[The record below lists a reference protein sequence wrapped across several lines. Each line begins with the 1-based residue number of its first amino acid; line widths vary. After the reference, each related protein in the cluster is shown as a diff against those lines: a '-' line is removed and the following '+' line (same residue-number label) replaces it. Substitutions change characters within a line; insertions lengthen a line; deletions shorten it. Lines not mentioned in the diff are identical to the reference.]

1 MYGFSDF
8 PVWVKYT
15 FADGKADAQGGELTD
30 LFDGA
35 VESVD
40 DPGLAWTMFLV
51 KAQDVGGGFYVMDDD
66 GFLVLFGE
74 EDVLFEDPL
83 LKVVGCLMEPVES
96 GLADGNDTVFV
107 QQSFKDGQV
116 GDGLLVEFPWVDA
129 IGRVSFRRSVS
140 MDVNKR
146 NVFEIHVAKLTIF
159 ADNFMVM
166 QRFKSWILPI
176 AIVLGIFFHEY
187 IVVLQP
193 ALPYFIFLMLYF
205 SFNSLDVKTM
215 RFTMFDFWLLL
226 FQLVV
231 STGIYFLIRPFD
243 ETLAEGAFVTVLA
256 PTAAAAIAVSLI
268 LGANIG
274 MMSTYLIAC
283 NLMVAVVAPLSFTLI
298 GASPDISF
306 WSSFLAIL
314 GKVFP
319 LLIAPFLLAVLT
331 RWLLPKA
338 NDYINRHKSL
348 SFYVWAV
355 SLTVVISRAI
365 GLLVNEFHE
374 HRMMF
379 LWMVVISVF
388 LCFLQFFVGH
398 LIGKRYGDRVAGG
411 QALGQKNT
419 VLAIWMAQSYLI
431 PLCSLV
437 PTLYVIWQNLY
448 NSFQMMQ
455 KEKRDRKK

>member
-1 MYGFSDF
+1 
-8 PVWVKYT
+8 
-15 FADGKADAQGGELTD
+15 
-30 LFDGA
+30 
-35 VESVD
+35 
-40 DPGLAWTMFLV
+40 
-51 KAQDVGGGFYVMDDD
+51 
-66 GFLVLFGE
+66 
-74 EDVLFEDPL
+74 
-83 LKVVGCLMEPVES
+83 
-96 GLADGNDTVFV
+96 
-107 QQSFKDGQV
+107 
-116 GDGLLVEFPWVDA
+116 
-129 IGRVSFRRSVS
+129 
-140 MDVNKR
+140 
-146 NVFEIHVAKLTIF
+146 
-159 ADNFMVM
+159 M

-176 AIVLGIFFHEY
+176 AIVLGIFFHKY

-231 STGIYFLIRPFD
+231 STGVYFALRPFSED
-243 ETLAEGAFVTVLA
+243 LARGAFVTVLA

-268 LGANIG
+268 LGANIS
-274 MMSTYLIAC
+274 MMSTYLMAC

-298 GASPDISF
+298 GSGNVSF
-306 WSSFLAIL
+306 WPSFLAIL

-319 LLIAPFLLAVLT
+319 LLIAPFILALLT

-338 NDYINRHKSL
+338 NAFINRHKNM

-365 GLLVNEFHE
+365 EQLVNQFHE
-374 HRMMF
+374 NKILF
-379 LWMVVISVF
+379 LWMVAVSIF

-398 LIGKRYGDRVAGG
+398 LIGKKFGDRVAGG

-419 VLAIWMAQSYLI
+419 VLAIWMAQTFFMDLSCI
-431 PLCSLV
+431 V

-455 KEKRDRKK
+455 KEKLDKKKRV

>member
-1 MYGFSDF
+1 MNN
-8 PVWVKYT
+8 
-15 FADGKADAQGGELTD
+15 
-30 LFDGA
+30 
-35 VESVD
+35 
-40 DPGLAWTMFLV
+40 PGLLGLILFV
-51 KAQDVGGGFYVMDDD
+51 KPKDIGGASHVMDDQRL
-66 GFLVLFGE
+66 LVLLGKQNMLFKNLKLKRNGVFVSSV
-74 EDVLFEDPL
+74 DAGFTDGYDTVLFEKGFKL
-83 LKVVGCLMEPVES
+83 YEFIMERV
-96 GLADGNDTVFV
+96 
-107 QQSFKDGQV
+107 KC
-116 GDGLLVEFPWVDA
+116 PWVNPIRHA
-129 IGRVSFRRSVS
+129 TLALTMGVN
-140 MDVNKR
+140 VNKR
-146 NVFEIHVAKLTIF
+146 DILSIHVAKITNF
-159 ADNFMVM
+159 ADKITVM

-176 AIVLGIFFHEY
+176 AIVLGIFFHEH

-231 STGIYFLIRPFD
+231 STACYFIILPFD
-243 ETLAEGAFVTVLA
+243 GIIAQGAFVTVLA

-268 LGANIG
+268 LGANIS

-298 GASPDISF
+298 GANPDISF

-314 GKVFP
+314 RKVFP
-319 LLIAPFLLAVLT
+319 LLIAPFALAVLT
-331 RWLLPKA
+331 RWLLPKV
-338 NDYINRHKSL
+338 NVYINKHKNL

-365 GLLVNEFHE
+365 GLLMTQFHE

-379 LWMVVISVF
+379 LWMVVVSIF

-398 LIGKRYGDRVAGG
+398 IIGKRYGDRVAGG

-419 VLAIWMAQSYLI
+419 VLAIWMAQSYLN
-431 PLCSLV
+431 PLCSIV

-455 KEKRDRKK
+455 KDRAEKRKGC

>member
-1 MYGFSDF
+1 MHS
-8 PVWVKYT
+8 
-15 FADGKADAQGGELTD
+15 
-30 LFDGA
+30 
-35 VESVD
+35 
-40 DPGLAWTMFLV
+40 
-51 KAQDVGGGFYVMDDD
+51 
-66 GFLVLFGE
+66 
-74 EDVLFEDPL
+74 
-83 LKVVGCLMEPVES
+83 
-96 GLADGNDTVFV
+96 
-107 QQSFKDGQV
+107 
-116 GDGLLVEFPWVDA
+116 
-129 IGRVSFRRSVS
+129 IRVTPNTGMMGVN
-140 MDVNKR
+140 VNKR
-146 NVFEIHVAKLTIF
+146 DFLRFHVAKITNF
-159 ADNFMVM
+159 ADNFIVM
-166 QRFKSWILPI
+166 QRLKSWILPI
-176 AIVLGIFFHEY
+176 AIVLGIFFHEH
-187 IVVLQP
+187 IIVLQP

-215 RFTMFDFWLLL
+215 RFSMFDFWLLL

-231 STGIYFLIRPFD
+231 SAVVYFLIRPFD
-243 ETLAEGAFVTVLA
+243 EVIAEGAFVTVLA

-319 LLIAPFLLAVLT
+319 LLIAPFILAVLT
-331 RWLLPKA
+331 RWLLPKV
-338 NDYINRHKSL
+338 NGYINRHKSL

-365 GLLVNEFHE
+365 GLMMDQFHE
-374 HRMMF
+374 HRIMF
-379 LWMVVISVF
+379 LWMVAISIF

-455 KEKRDRKK
+455 KEKIDKKGRD

>member
-1 MYGFSDF
+1 MK
-8 PVWVKYT
+8 P
-15 FADGKADAQGGELTD
+15 QN
-30 LFDGA
+30 
-35 VESVD
+35 
-40 DPGLAWTMFLV
+40 
-51 KAQDVGGGFYVMDDD
+51 VGGGLYIMDDE
-66 GFLVLFGE
+66 GLWVLLGKQ
-74 EDVLFEDPL
+74 DVL
-83 LKVVGCLMEPVES
+83 LKDFHLEVVGVFMETVEAS
-96 GLADGNDTVFV
+96 LANGCDIRWKGQAATWLNRPGMDSVRITAPF
-107 QQSFKDGQV
+107 SF
-116 GDGLLVEFPWVDA
+116 FMRMN
-129 IGRVSFRRSVS
+129 I
-140 MDVNKR
+140 NKR
-146 NVFEIHVAKLTIF
+146 GFHVAKITNF
-159 ADNFMVM
+159 ADVFTAM

-205 SFNSLDVKTM
+205 SFNALDVKTM

-231 STGIYFLIRPFD
+231 STALYFIIRPFS
-243 ETLAEGAFVTVLA
+243 EIVAQGGFVTVLA

-268 LGANIG
+268 LGANIS
-274 MMSTYLIAC
+274 MMSTYLISC

-319 LLIAPFLLAVLT
+319 LLIAPFLLALLT
-331 RWLLPKA
+331 RWLLPKV
-338 NDYINRHKSL
+338 NDYINSHKNI

-365 GLLVNEFHE
+365 EQLVDQFYE
-374 HRMMF
+374 HRNLF
-379 LWMVVISVF
+379 LWMVALSIF

-398 LIGKRYGDRVAGG
+398 FIGKRYGDRIAGG

-419 VLAIWMAQSYLI
+419 VLAIWMSQTFLLDLSCI
-431 PLCSLV
+431 V

-455 KEKRDRKK
+455 KEKLDKKKRV

>member
-1 MYGFSDF
+1 
-8 PVWVKYT
+8 
-15 FADGKADAQGGELTD
+15 
-30 LFDGA
+30 
-35 VESVD
+35 
-40 DPGLAWTMFLV
+40 
-51 KAQDVGGGFYVMDDD
+51 
-66 GFLVLFGE
+66 
-74 EDVLFEDPL
+74 
-83 LKVVGCLMEPVES
+83 
-96 GLADGNDTVFV
+96 
-107 QQSFKDGQV
+107 
-116 GDGLLVEFPWVDA
+116 
-129 IGRVSFRRSVS
+129 
-140 MDVNKR
+140 
-146 NVFEIHVAKLTIF
+146 
-159 ADNFMVM
+159 M

-187 IVVLQP
+187 IVVLKD

-231 STGIYFLIRPFD
+231 SVAIYFIIRPFSD
-243 ETLAEGAFVTVLA
+243 IVAQGAFVTVLA

-268 LGANIG
+268 LGANIS

-283 NLMVAVVAPLSFTLI
+283 NLMVAIVAPLSFSLI
-298 GASPDISF
+298 NPGISF
-306 WSSFLAIL
+306 WATFLVIL

-319 LLIAPFLLAVLT
+319 LLIAPFLLALLT

-338 NDYINRHKSL
+338 NAYINRHKNI
-348 SFYVWAV
+348 SFYIWAV

-365 GLLVNEFHE
+365 EQLINQYYE
-374 HRMMF
+374 HRNLF
-379 LWMVVISVF
+379 LWMVAISIF

-398 LIGKRYGDRVAGG
+398 FIGKRYGDRVAGG

-419 VLAIWMAQSYLI
+419 VLAIWMAQTFLWDLTCI
-431 PLCSLV
+431 V

-455 KEKRDRKK
+455 KEKLDKKKRV